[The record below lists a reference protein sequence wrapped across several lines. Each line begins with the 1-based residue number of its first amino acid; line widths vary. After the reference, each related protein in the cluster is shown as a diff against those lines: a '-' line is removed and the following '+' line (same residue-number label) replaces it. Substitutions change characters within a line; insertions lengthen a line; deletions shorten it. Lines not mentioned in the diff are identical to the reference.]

1 MKRYNRK
8 KHTAFLAFI
17 LAAMLIFT
25 GCAGNDVTSGATE
38 KTGNETEE
46 KVETGN
52 AAAANE
58 ADDTQEVITEPVRAW
73 DFTVK
78 KTDGSEF
85 TLSDQKGKVVLL
97 NFWAT
102 WCGPCV
108 YEMPIF
114 EQLYE
119 EYSEDEVMIL
129 AVNCMEEAE
138 TVDAFI
144 KESGYTFPF
153 AYDEDGAVGMQY
165 GASSIPY
172 TLVIDEEGMIQG
184 TFIGVKSIE
193 DQYKAYKNAIEYLLN
208 N

>member
-1 MKRYNRK
+1 MKKYNKK

-17 LAAMLIFT
+17 LAVMLIFT
-25 GCAGNDVTSGATE
+25 GCTGSNATSGATE
-38 KTGNETEE
+38 KTAIEKETSE
-46 KVETGN
+46 K
-52 AAAANE
+52 NE
-58 ADDTQEVITEPVRAW
+58 ANNTQEVITEPIEAW

-119 EYSEDEVMIL
+119 EYSEDEVVIL

-153 AYDEDGAVGMQY
+153 AYDEDGTVGMQY

-172 TLVIDEEGMIQG
+172 TLAIDEEGMIQG
-184 TFIGVKSIE
+184 TFVGVKSIE

>member
-1 MKRYNRK
+1 MKKYNRK
-8 KHTAFLAFI
+8 KHTAFFAFI
-17 LAAMLIFT
+17 LAIMLIFT
-25 GCAGNDVTSGATE
+25 GCTGSDATSGATE
-38 KTGNETEE
+38 KTE
-46 KVETGN
+46 
-52 AAAANE
+52 NE
-58 ADDTQEVITEPVRAW
+58 AIDKETLEKNEEVITEPIEAW

-119 EYSEDEVMIL
+119 EYSEDEVVIL

-172 TLVIDEEGMIQG
+172 TLAIDEEGMIQG
-184 TFIGVKSIE
+184 TFVGVKSIE